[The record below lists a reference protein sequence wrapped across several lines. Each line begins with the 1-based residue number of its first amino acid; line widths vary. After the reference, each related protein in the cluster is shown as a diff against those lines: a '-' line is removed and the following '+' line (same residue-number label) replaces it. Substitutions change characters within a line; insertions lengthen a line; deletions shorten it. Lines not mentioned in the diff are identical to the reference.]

1 MGNNDGT
8 PTKLRKPLEVHAMVV
23 NVSEIFF
30 GFSSCASS
38 QAFVV
43 FDLPAG
49 NIFGLRFPLLVFH
62 HGKELLHLPIL
73 GCLDDWSDELL
84 QEALVASEPRL
95 PRDVPATLKAGKVER
110 QVRPEVVKEI
120 DQEALDVRTVVV
132 LVCHDHHLQERQHF
146 ISLQIMCMSAAPSR
160 SAGQ

>member
-1 MGNNDGT
+1 
-8 PTKLRKPLEVHAMVV
+8 MVV

-30 GFSSCASS
+30 GFSSCAGS

-49 NIFGLRFPLLVFH
+49 TIFCLRFPLLVFH

-95 PRDVPATLKAGKVER
+95 PRDAPATLKAKKVER
-110 QVRPEVVKEI
+110 QVRPEVVKEV
-120 DQEALDVRTVVV
+120 DQKALDVRTVVV
-132 LVCHDHHLQERQHF
+132 LVCHDHHLREQQLF
-146 ISLQIMCMSAAPSR
+146 ISPHTTFMPAVPSR
-160 SAGQ
+160 SADQ